1 MKSQMSKPKLIQILV
16 NHFYK
21 NLQKIKVLI
30 MKIKVKFRANKIKK
44 HQTKIVKIIQSC
56 HLKDIILML
65 FKQIVKMNKIIK
77 DKNKY

>member
-44 HQTKIVKIIQSC
+44 HPTKIVKIIQSC